1 MKYAGSLSPEL
12 RSEIED
18 LLRGSSE
25 GLSHGATFRL
35 REQGLNEV
43 EISAKRRGVSVNT
56 VRNYIRSLDQLFSG
70 TIPDSPSAAL
80 RNSYVYR
87 ELLNHKLSPGL
98 ESYVKARLCELQA
111 VNPEVRMDAL
121 QTRTFQYEITRPKRR
136 K

>member
-1 MKYAGSLSPEL
+1 MKFGEPLSQEL
-12 RSEIED
+12 RSEIEK

-35 REQGLNEV
+35 REQGLSEV

-56 VRNYIRSLDQLFSG
+56 VRNYIRSLDQMFSG
-70 TIPDSPSAAL
+70 TIPESLSAAL
-80 RNSYVYR
+80 RNSYVHR
-87 ELLNHKLSPGL
+87 ELLNHQISPGL
-98 ESYVKARLCELQA
+98 ESHVKARLCELQA